1 MSNETQQQTRLI
13 FMGSTSIANGFR
25 LIGFET
31 RPDPSLQEVDQLFSE
46 LLSERQ
52 HAFIVIDN
60 SLEKLDSKLIQQIRN
75 EGGRIV
81 LSEVPSLDDPNCYQ
95 CSIDRQ
101 LSILI
106 GEESN
111 EGVQL

>member
-1 MSNETQQQTRLI
+1 MSSETQQQTRLI
-13 FMGSTSIANGFR
+13 FMGSTSLANGFR

-31 RPDPSLQEVDQLFSE
+31 RPDPDLQEIEQLFSE

-52 HAFIVIDN
+52 HASIVIDH
-60 SLEKLDSKLIQQIRN
+60 SLEKLDSKLIRQIRN

-95 CSIDRQ
+95 CSIDPQ
-101 LSILI
+101 LAMLI
-106 GEESN
+106 GDDSD
-111 EGVQL
+111 EGAQL